1 MSGNA
6 RYDVSMRLRAVE
18 LYEQGCGRDKIA
30 SLLGMSSGAAR
41 EWWQSTGPLASR
53 CWP

>member
-18 LYEQGCGRDKIA
+18 RTSLRMRHDKIA
-30 SLLGMSSGAAR
+30 SLLGR
-41 EWWQSTGPLASR
+41 
-53 CWP
+53 